1 MWNLGLF
8 GIMTSFLNSR
18 RNAKKASRHD
28 FFLSFGWFNSWCFF
42 HRNHDKKL
50 WETGVAAE
58 VNWGAHKW
66 QLGFVSDVGVVWQ
79 YSPSLF
85 FCQLHFS
92 WHVLPIQSAY
102 L

>member
-1 MWNLGLF
+1 MISFYHLGGLIV
-8 GIMTSFLNSR
+8 GV
-18 RNAKKASRHD
+18 
-28 FFLSFGWFNSWCFF
+28 FF

-85 FCQLHFS
+85 LFCQLHFS